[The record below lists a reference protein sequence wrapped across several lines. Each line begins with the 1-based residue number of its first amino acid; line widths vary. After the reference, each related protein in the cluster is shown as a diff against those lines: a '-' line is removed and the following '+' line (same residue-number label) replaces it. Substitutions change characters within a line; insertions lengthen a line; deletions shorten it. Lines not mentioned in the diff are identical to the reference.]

1 MFVLGRDVRAFSCNT
16 RFEIRLFALLRT
28 KYKVLLLPYERF

>member
-1 MFVLGRDVRAFSCNT
+1 MFVFCKDVRAFSCNT

-28 KYKVLLLPYERF
+28 KYKLLLLPYEGF